1 MRISDWSSDVCSSDL
16 LSAARPTRR
25 GGVCECPAAD
35 RLPRHP
41 DGGYYGVWAS
51 LDPDR
56 YARRARR
63 ADRRIRS
70 RQEPDRTATRSDHGH
85 ERAAAQVGRQYVHTT
100 GATWTYCPD
109 RVSSPGAPPDINVQG
124 IPSYG

>member
-1 MRISDWSSDVCSSDL
+1 MIRRPPRSTRTDTLFPYTTLFRSRANRARNPLLPLIG

-70 RQEPDRTATRSDHGH
+70 RPETDRTATR
-85 ERAAAQVGRQYVHTT
+85 R
-100 GATWTYCPD
+100 D
-109 RVSSPGAPPDINVQG
+109 RKSHSLNTKH
-124 IPSYG
+124 